1 MLNKFRTFQ
10 NALLKKIDTSKKRYF
25 YNELESNEK
34 LLAIIGARGVGKTTA
49 LLQHLS
55 ENDLKYNEKLYI
67 SADWIDGEKL
77 FDIAEAFYK
86 EDGKLLIIDEIHKYP
101 EFEKELKMIYDILD
115 IKVIVSGSSALSINH
130 SKADL
135 SRRMF
140 LKEVNGMSFR
150 EFLNF
155 KYDLDLNSV
164 SFEEIINNHINIAY
178 EILNKIKKP
187 SILPDFKNYLEIGYY
202 PFYFQNED
210 KESYLLKLKE
220 TINVVLEVDIPAVS
234 NIKFN
239 TIRKFK
245 KLIEYICTSHPFKPN
260 MQELLSKIDMPK
272 TAYAEV
278 YNYLE
283 LLQKAKVLRL
293 IKSAEKKEAILTKPE
308 KIYLNNT
315 NLHFCYC
322 DTQEIGS
329 IREVFFASM
338 FDDFNIYASK
348 KGDFFV
354 NGYIFEIGGKNKTKK
369 QIKEIENSFIVK
381 DDIEIGSNKVIPLWL
396 FGFLY
401 WCLKLYSCY
410 QFLV

>member
-1 MLNKFRTFQ
+1 MLNRFRTFQ

-25 YNELESNEK
+25 YNELGNDEK
-34 LLAIIGARGVGKTTA
+34 LLAILGARGVGKTTA
-49 LLQHLS
+49 LLQYLT
-55 ENDLKYNEKLYI
+55 ELNLNPNEKLYI
-67 SADWIDGEKL
+67 SADWIDGERL
-77 FDIAEAFYK
+77 FDIAEAFYN
-86 EDGKLLIIDEIHKYP
+86 EEGKLLIIDEIHKYP
-101 EFEKELKMIYDILD
+101 NFEKELKMIYDILD
-115 IKVIVSGSSALSINH
+115 IRVIVSGSSALSINH

-135 SRRMF
+135 SRRML
-140 LKEVNGMSFR
+140 LKEVKGMSFR

-155 KYDLDLNSV
+155 KYGLDLKSV
-164 SFEEIINNHINIAY
+164 SFEEIIDNHVNIAY
-178 EILNKIKKP
+178 EILNQIKKP
-187 SILPDFKNYLEIGYY
+187 SILPDFKDYLEIGYY
-202 PFYFQNED
+202 PFFFQNED

-245 KLIEYICTSHPFKPN
+245 KLIEYICTSYPFKPN

-272 TAYAEV
+272 TAYAEA

-293 IKSAEKKEAILTKPE
+293 IKSADKKDAILTKPE

-338 FDDFNIYASK
+338 FDGFKIYAPK
-348 KGDFFV
+348 KGDFVV

-369 QIKEIENSFIVK
+369 QIKEIENSFVVR
-381 DDIEIGSNKVIPLWL
+381 DDMEIGSNRIIPLWL

-401 WCLKLYSCY
+401 
-410 QFLV
+410 

>member
-1 MLNKFRTFQ
+1 MLNRFRIFQ

-25 YNELESNEK
+25 YNELENDEK
-34 LLAIIGARGVGKTTA
+34 LLAILGARGVGKTTA
-49 LLQHLS
+49 LLQYLT
-55 ENDLKYNEKLYI
+55 ELNLNPNEKLYI
-67 SADWIDGEKL
+67 SADWIDGERL
-77 FDIAEAFYK
+77 FDIAEDFYK
-86 EDGKLLIIDEIHKYP
+86 EEGKLLIIDEIHKYP
-101 EFEKELKMIYDILD
+101 NFEKELKMIYDILD
-115 IKVIVSGSSALSINH
+115 IRVIVSGSSALSINH

-135 SRRMF
+135 SRRML
-140 LKEVNGMSFR
+140 LKEVKGMSFR

-155 KYDLDLNSV
+155 KYGLDFNSV
-164 SFEEIINNHINIAY
+164 SFEEIIDNHVNIAY
-178 EILNKIKKP
+178 EILNQVKKP
-187 SILPDFKNYLEIGYY
+187 SILPDFKEYLETGYY
-202 PFYFQNED
+202 PFFFQNKD

-220 TINVVLEVDIPAVS
+220 TINVILEVDIPAVS

-260 MQELLSKIDMPK
+260 MQELLSKIDMPR
-272 TAYAEV
+272 TAYSEV
-278 YNYLE
+278 YYYLE

-293 IKSAEKKEAILTKPE
+293 IKSADKKDAILTKPE

-338 FDDFNIYASK
+338 FDGFKIYAPK
-348 KGDFFV
+348 KGDFVV
-354 NGYIFEIGGKNKTKK
+354 NGYTFEIGGKNKTKK
-369 QIKEIENSFIVK
+369 QIKEIENSFVVR
-381 DDIEIGSNKVIPLWL
+381 DDMEIGSNRIIPLWL

-401 WCLKLYSCY
+401 
-410 QFLV
+410 

>member
-1 MLNKFRTFQ
+1 MLNKFRAFQ
-10 NALLKKIDTSKKRYF
+10 NILLKKIDTSKKRYF
-25 YNELESNEK
+25 YNELKNNEK
-34 LLAIIGARGVGKTTA
+34 LLAILGARGVGKTTA
-49 LLQHLS
+49 LLQYLQ
-55 ENDLKYNEKLYI
+55 ELNLNPNEKLYI

-86 EDGKLLIIDEIHKYP
+86 EEGKLLIIDEIHKYID
-101 EFEKELKMIYDILD
+101 FEKELKMIYDILD
-115 IKVIVSGSSALSINH
+115 IRVIVSGSSALSINH

-135 SRRMF
+135 SRRML
-140 LKEVNGMSFR
+140 LKEVKGMSFR

-155 KYDLDLNSV
+155 KYGFDLQSV
-164 SFEEIINNHINIAY
+164 TFEEIINNHINIAY
-178 EILNKIKKP
+178 EILRQIKKP
-187 SILPDFKNYLEIGYY
+187 SILPDFKSYLETGYY
-202 PFYFQNED
+202 PFFFQNED

-220 TINVVLEVDIPAVS
+220 IINVVLEVDIPAIS

-260 MQELLSKIDMPK
+260 IQELLSKMDMPK
-272 TAYAEV
+272 TAYAEA

-293 IKSAEKKEAILTKPE
+293 IKSADKKEAILTKPE

-322 DTQEIGS
+322 DTQKIGS
-329 IREVFFASM
+329 IREIFFASM
-338 FDDFNIYASK
+338 FEGLKIYVPK
-348 KGDFFV
+348 KGDFII
-354 NGYIFEIGGKNKTKK
+354 NDYTFEIGGKNKTKK
-369 QIKEIENSFIVK
+369 QIKDIENSFVVR
-381 DDIEIGSNKVIPLWL
+381 DDIEIGSKKTIPLWI

-401 WCLKLYSCY
+401 
-410 QFLV
+410 

>member
-1 MLNKFRTFQ
+1 MLNRFRTFQ

-25 YNELESNEK
+25 YNELENDEK
-34 LLAIIGARGVGKTTA
+34 LLAILGARGVGKTTA
-49 LLQHLS
+49 LLQYLTELNLNS
-55 ENDLKYNEKLYI
+55 NEKLYI
-67 SADWIDGEKL
+67 SADWIDGERL
-77 FDIAEAFYK
+77 FDVAEAFYK
-86 EDGKLLIIDEIHKYP
+86 EEGKLLIIDEIHKYP
-101 EFEKELKMIYDILD
+101 NFEKELKMIYDILD
-115 IKVIVSGSSALSINH
+115 IRVIVSGSSALSINH

-135 SRRMF
+135 SRRML
-140 LKEVNGMSFR
+140 LKEVKGMSFR
-150 EFLNF
+150 EFLKF
-155 KYDLDLNSV
+155 KYGLDFKSV
-164 SFEEIINNHINIAY
+164 SFEEIIDNHVNIAY
-178 EILNKIKKP
+178 EILNQIKKP
-187 SILPDFKNYLEIGYY
+187 SILPDFKEYLEIGYY
-202 PFYFQNED
+202 PFFFQNED

-260 MQELLSKIDMPK
+260 MQELLFKIDMPK
-272 TAYAEV
+272 TAYAEA

-283 LLQKAKVLRL
+283 LLQQAKVLRL
-293 IKSAEKKEAILTKPE
+293 IKSADKKDAILTKPE

-329 IREVFFASM
+329 IREAFFASM
-338 FDDFNIYASK
+338 FDCFKIYAPK
-348 KGDFFV
+348 KGDFVV

-369 QIKEIENSFIVK
+369 QIKEIENSFVVR
-381 DDIEIGSNKVIPLWL
+381 DDMEIGSNRIIPLWL

-401 WCLKLYSCY
+401 
-410 QFLV
+410 

>member
-1 MLNKFRTFQ
+1 MLNRFRTFQ
-10 NALLKKIDTSKKRYF
+10 NALLRKIDTSKKRYF
-25 YNELESNEK
+25 YNELGNDEK
-34 LLAIIGARGVGKTTA
+34 LLAILGARGVGKTTA
-49 LLQHLS
+49 LLQYLT
-55 ENDLKYNEKLYI
+55 ELNLKLNEKLYI
-67 SADWIDGEKL
+67 SADWIDGERL
-77 FDIAEAFYK
+77 FDIAEAFYN
-86 EDGKLLIIDEIHKYP
+86 EEGKLLIIDEIHKYP
-101 EFEKELKMIYDILD
+101 NFEKELKMIYDILD
-115 IKVIVSGSSALSINH
+115 IRVIVSGSSALSINH

-135 SRRMF
+135 SRRML
-140 LKEVNGMSFR
+140 LKEVKGMSFR

-155 KYDLDLNSV
+155 KYGLDLKSV
-164 SFEEIINNHINIAY
+164 SFEEIIDNHVNIAY
-178 EILNKIKKP
+178 EILNQIKKP
-187 SILPDFKNYLEIGYY
+187 SILPDFKDYLEIGYY
-202 PFYFQNED
+202 PFFFQNED

-245 KLIEYICTSHPFKPN
+245 KLIEYICTSYPFKPN

-272 TAYAEV
+272 TAYAEA

-293 IKSAEKKEAILTKPE
+293 IKSADKKDAILTKPE

-338 FDDFNIYASK
+338 FDGFKIYAPK
-348 KGDFFV
+348 KGDFVV

-369 QIKEIENSFIVK
+369 QIKEIENSFVVR
-381 DDIEIGSNKVIPLWL
+381 DDMEIGSNRIIPLWL

-401 WCLKLYSCY
+401 
-410 QFLV
+410 

>member
-1 MLNKFRTFQ
+1 M
-10 NALLKKIDTSKKRYF
+10 S
-25 YNELESNEK
+25 
-34 LLAIIGARGVGKTTA
+34 
-49 LLQHLS
+49 
-55 ENDLKYNEKLYI
+55 
-67 SADWIDGEKL
+67 
-77 FDIAEAFYK
+77 
-86 EDGKLLIIDEIHKYP
+86 
-101 EFEKELKMIYDILD
+101 YDILD
-115 IKVIVSGSSALSINH
+115 IRVIVSGSSALSINH

-135 SRRMF
+135 SRRML
-140 LKEVNGMSFR
+140 LKEVKGMSFR

-155 KYDLDLNSV
+155 KYGLDFKSV
-164 SFEEIINNHINIAY
+164 SFEEIIDNHVNIAY
-178 EILNKIKKP
+178 EILNQIKKP
-187 SILPDFKNYLEIGYY
+187 SILPDFKKYLEIGYY
-202 PFYFQNED
+202 PFFFQNED

-272 TAYAEV
+272 TAYAEA

-293 IKSAEKKEAILTKPE
+293 IKSADKKDAILTKPE

-338 FDDFNIYASK
+338 FDGFKIYAPK
-348 KGDFFV
+348 KGDFMV

-369 QIKEIENSFIVK
+369 QIKEIENSFVVR
-381 DDIEIGSNKVIPLWL
+381 DDMEIGSNRIIPLWL

-401 WCLKLYSCY
+401 
-410 QFLV
+410 

>member
-1 MLNKFRTFQ
+1 MLNRFRTFQ

-25 YNELESNEK
+25 FNELKNDEK
-34 LLAIIGARGVGKTTA
+34 LLAILGARGVGKTTA
-49 LLQHLS
+49 LLQYLIELPLS
-55 ENDLKYNEKLYI
+55 FNEKLYI
-67 SADWIDGEKL
+67 SADWINGERL
-77 FDIAEAFYK
+77 FDIAKAFYK
-86 EDGKLLIIDEIHKYP
+86 EEGKLLIIDEIHKYP
-101 EFEKELKMIYDILD
+101 NFEKELKMIYDILD
-115 IKVIVSGSSALSINH
+115 IRVIVSGSSALSINH

-135 SRRMF
+135 SRRML
-140 LKEVNGMSFR
+140 LKEVKGMSFR

-155 KYDLDLNSV
+155 KYRLDLKSV
-164 SFEEIINNHINIAY
+164 SFEEIIDNYINIAY
-178 EILNKIKKP
+178 EILNQIKKP
-187 SILPDFKNYLEIGYY
+187 SILPNFKEYLEIGYY
-202 PFYFQNED
+202 PFFFQNED
-210 KESYLLKLKE
+210 KASYLLKLKE

-272 TAYAEV
+272 TAYAEA

-293 IKSAEKKEAILTKPE
+293 IKSANKKDAILTKPE

-329 IREVFFASM
+329 IRKVFFTSM
-338 FDDFNIYASK
+338 FDNYKIYAPK
-348 KGDFFV
+348 KGDFMV
-354 NGYIFEIGGKNKTKK
+354 NGYIFEIGGKNKTNK
-369 QIKEIENSFIVK
+369 QIKEIENSFVVQ
-381 DDIEIGSNKVIPLWL
+381 DDIEIGSNRVIPLWL

-401 WCLKLYSCY
+401 
-410 QFLV
+410 